1 MESSY
6 VWFWSAHKESVS
18 VHTLCSN
25 WNVYSN
31 MLLRSTS
38 GYCYD
43 YTVKTLENNV
53 CILKSCI
60 EFKGRN
66 C

>member
-1 MESSY
+1 MELFY
-6 VWFWSAHKESVS
+6 VWFWFVYKELVF
-18 VHTLCSN
+18 VYILCLN
-25 WNVYSN
+25 WNVYLN
-31 MLLRSTS
+31 MFLRFIL

-43 YTVKTLENNV
+43 YIVKILENNV